1 VNEFS
6 AQDQKY
12 MQLAFDQASLAA
24 DCNEVPVG
32 AVLTLNNTVIA
43 QDHNRTIMNHDPAA
57 HAEVLVVR
65 QAAIIKN
72 NHRLINT
79 TLYVTLE
86 PCVMCV
92 GAMIQARI
100 DRLVFAASDP
110 KSGAA
115 GGVLDLS
122 AHPQLNHSFSVEGGL
137 MAKQCAKLLQDFFK
151 VRR

>member
-122 AHPQLNHSFSVEGGL
+122 AHPQLNHAFSVEGGL